1 MSSELSELDS
11 ILGIPGASINSMSI
25 SDDNIFSQ
33 HTFSLNNPLDDS
45 PSNNEIAKIVEQA
58 IETKFSKIEERLV
71 EAIQRE
77 NADIYKL
84 FTANNLKID
93 GILQHCQN
101 QSTNRYG
108 NKKAGS
114 DDIHG
119 ASIDK
124 GNLEQNNILFLEGN
138 GASNLNAKFMN
149 TERYLDQRLADFEK
163 RLDVISENIQ
173 VTNKKIGQDLLDLDN
188 NVDQRVEG
196 IEKKLDDISKCIA
209 KEHVKD
215 PNETSERNRIVVKL
229 ALIHDSITKLS
240 KDVTSRSTKP
250 SICTFNRD
258 PSEASHSTTE
268 KLLRD
273 SKRSEATT
281 HYDTNSLDSNGSSRI
296 GKNSNKESAQSMSA
310 DNALMQK
317 ISKLQ
322 KSIDEV
328 KGTVQATSCNESKV
342 RNSLENINNHIEGQ
356 RHLTSKPMSSKSSI
370 SSPSPSPPCN
380 KKKKYFSDTS
390 SSSSSDDS
398 DDNGSEDNKRQ
409 SKRKSL
415 NEQLSMVCSGVE
427 EIKEKMNSWLRYSKK
442 AIKNSDENTNV
453 MLERFLSLGMTLQNS
468 TAEDKNLH
476 ENILKKLEYLDSN
489 STTNFS
495 ESPHGLNRLDDKVTK
510 LLSVV
515 DDALGNENSFLNMGG
530 NVRQKCD
537 TLEEMMILINT
548 KLEDIPNSTSITQ
561 NNLLELDRQLKAMNT
576 NQMGKVDCIIKLL
589 NEKHEES
596 TVNKLDEHSS
606 VLNEIRMKTDDLIS
620 NTVPSLNHMIQVQTQ
635 QTQYR
640 SSEDVKI
647 GQHLEKII
655 ELVGN
660 SNEANRNSSTGDGN
674 NFTIQVLKAINDI
687 KNQNSLDGDKSAKLL
702 GEMMSKNLT
711 EMKVENSKIIARLNE
726 TLKGKSGDK
735 LLQRVCKLVEESKAN
750 DISNMKTLSTINS
763 SIQGIKSNNTK
774 LFSQIKEIKTKSSK
788 QDDLSKS
795 HMVTKEVLQKA
806 QDSSVH
812 EVEDMLNTK
821 FEEMKNLFTDLSES
835 QAKSNM
841 QNAELWERKLDS
853 NIGEGDLQKII
864 DAIDSHEITFKDFE
878 GIETMNSQFQKPL
891 DLNLANAIKAIE
903 DKILSLD
910 EDLSQNQKVVS
921 DMLNDVFNEITQK
934 PSIKEIENSH
944 KNSQDVLEE
953 RLINNYLKHAA
964 KMFDEMGKQ
973 NGFHSEIL
981 NSVEDLKLLT
991 SSTPNTVHDLFPL
1004 VEKIGGDISKIPD
1017 DIGNYM
1023 AGLEENLC
1031 INLITKI
1038 KGIHKTSLQAIFG
1051 RFETIEQRMAVI
1063 RKYVK
1068 YGGGGCTGGPITA
1081 RTTPSRHNDE
1091 NASTTNGTL
1100 STAEQIEK
1108 LMVSQKECL
1117 ELLKLLPLFQGKG
1130 RSIIPF
1136 KYKTTAK
1143 CIFDL
1148 VRCLREVE
1156 TVHREGFSD
1165 ERKQN
1170 LDIRNSTKDVIFSK
1184 VLPSLE
1190 NVVPLLNRL
1199 KKQRNFSTSLLND
1212 ICNQV
1217 FENIKA
1223 LKTIDL
1229 ESICLSENVTSDD
1242 VTRIVQDGE
1251 ITLNRLVSTVFSCLK
1266 RTGRYRN
1273 RNFSPS
1279 SRRKKR
1285 LKNHRIRGRRENSR
1299 RYLDSNQCN
1308 STTLSMTQSTPFT
1321 NSLTCDDL
1329 CENVLKKDQIGCS
1342 EEIPTENVSSLVR
1355 DSSMHPSKRSRNLSS
1370 SSDGTIDDSQS
1381 QCTTTTVSRNGELK
1395 AYTPQSAELKS
1406 PPFLPPNFNNLNQ
1419 YRQKQMCQHNNSV
1432 NQTKPS
1438 WSSWRSTMQNDV
1450 NIADVNVQMNNLQ
1463 DENFSNHYDREDV
1476 VTDTSAHDTP
1486 EYREDGNDQQ
1496 QSTNKKR
1503 GVAERNL
1510 INPSRK
1516 RLKMSKSISS
1526 PSSSSPSTTST
1537 TSIPISH
1544 RRARNL

>member
-1 MSSELSELDS
+1 
-11 ILGIPGASINSMSI
+11 
-25 SDDNIFSQ
+25 
-33 HTFSLNNPLDDS
+33 
-45 PSNNEIAKIVEQA
+45 
-58 IETKFSKIEERLV
+58 
-71 EAIQRE
+71 
-77 NADIYKL
+77 
-84 FTANNLKID
+84 
-93 GILQHCQN
+93 
-101 QSTNRYG
+101 
-108 NKKAGS
+108 
-114 DDIHG
+114 
-119 ASIDK
+119 
-124 GNLEQNNILFLEGN
+124 
-138 GASNLNAKFMN
+138 
-149 TERYLDQRLADFEK
+149 
-163 RLDVISENIQ
+163 
-173 VTNKKIGQDLLDLDN
+173 
-188 NVDQRVEG
+188 
-196 IEKKLDDISKCIA
+196 
-209 KEHVKD
+209 
-215 PNETSERNRIVVKL
+215 
-229 ALIHDSITKLS
+229 
-240 KDVTSRSTKP
+240 
-250 SICTFNRD
+250 
-258 PSEASHSTTE
+258 
-268 KLLRD
+268 
-273 SKRSEATT
+273 
-281 HYDTNSLDSNGSSRI
+281 
-296 GKNSNKESAQSMSA
+296 
-310 DNALMQK
+310 
-317 ISKLQ
+317 
-322 KSIDEV
+322 
-328 KGTVQATSCNESKV
+328 
-342 RNSLENINNHIEGQ
+342 
-356 RHLTSKPMSSKSSI
+356 
-370 SSPSPSPPCN
+370 
-380 KKKKYFSDTS
+380 
-390 SSSSSDDS
+390 
-398 DDNGSEDNKRQ
+398 
-409 SKRKSL
+409 
-415 NEQLSMVCSGVE
+415 
-427 EIKEKMNSWLRYSKK
+427 
-442 AIKNSDENTNV
+442 
-453 MLERFLSLGMTLQNS
+453 
-468 TAEDKNLH
+468 
-476 ENILKKLEYLDSN
+476 
-489 STTNFS
+489 
-495 ESPHGLNRLDDKVTK
+495 
-510 LLSVV
+510 
-515 DDALGNENSFLNMGG
+515 
-530 NVRQKCD
+530 
-537 TLEEMMILINT
+537 
-548 KLEDIPNSTSITQ
+548 
-561 NNLLELDRQLKAMNT
+561 
-576 NQMGKVDCIIKLL
+576 
-589 NEKHEES
+589 
-596 TVNKLDEHSS
+596 
-606 VLNEIRMKTDDLIS
+606 
-620 NTVPSLNHMIQVQTQ
+620 
-635 QTQYR
+635 
-640 SSEDVKI
+640 
-647 GQHLEKII
+647 
-655 ELVGN
+655 
-660 SNEANRNSSTGDGN
+660 
-674 NFTIQVLKAINDI
+674 
-687 KNQNSLDGDKSAKLL
+687 
-702 GEMMSKNLT
+702 
-711 EMKVENSKIIARLNE
+711 
-726 TLKGKSGDK
+726 
-735 LLQRVCKLVEESKAN
+735 
-750 DISNMKTLSTINS
+750 
-763 SIQGIKSNNTK
+763 
-774 LFSQIKEIKTKSSK
+774 
-788 QDDLSKS
+788 
-795 HMVTKEVLQKA
+795 
-806 QDSSVH
+806 
-812 EVEDMLNTK
+812 
-821 FEEMKNLFTDLSES
+821 
-835 QAKSNM
+835 
-841 QNAELWERKLDS
+841 
-853 NIGEGDLQKII
+853 
-864 DAIDSHEITFKDFE
+864 
-878 GIETMNSQFQKPL
+878 
-891 DLNLANAIKAIE
+891 
-903 DKILSLD
+903 
-910 EDLSQNQKVVS
+910 
-921 DMLNDVFNEITQK
+921 
-934 PSIKEIENSH
+934 
-944 KNSQDVLEE
+944 
-953 RLINNYLKHAA
+953 
-964 KMFDEMGKQ
+964 
-973 NGFHSEIL
+973 
-981 NSVEDLKLLT
+981 
-991 SSTPNTVHDLFPL
+991 
-1004 VEKIGGDISKIPD
+1004 
-1017 DIGNYM
+1017 M

-1068 YGGGGCTGGPITA
+1068 YGGGVCTGGTITA
-1081 RTTPSRHNDE
+1081 RRTPSQHNDE
-1091 NASTTNGTL
+1091 NASTTNGAL

-1108 LMVSQKECL
+1108 LMVSQNECL
-1117 ELLKLLPLFQGKG
+1117 ELLKLLPLFQRKG

-1148 VRCLREVE
+1148 VRCLRDVE

-1308 STTLSMTQSTPFT
+1308 STILSMTQSTPFT